1 MPLTTSA
8 TRRYAEAAFD
18 LAKAADDLDG
28 WAEDLR
34 RAAVLG
40 SDERTA
46 DALDNPTIAAA
57 EREDAAATALR
68 DRIREPVLRLAL
80 LLVRHGR
87 AALLPNV
94 SREFERLLDRERGIV
109 TAIVT
114 SAAPLSDADA
124 KAVSERVADL
134 RDASTVRLERRVDES
149 LIGGLTV
156 QIGDRLI
163 DASVRGRLERL
174 RARIVAGGPGA
185 LEERS
190 TT

>member
-1 MPLTTSA
+1 MPSSA
-8 TRRYAEAAFD
+8 QNN
-18 LAKAADDLDG
+18 L
-28 WAEDLR
+28 
-34 RAAVLG
+34 
-40 SDERTA
+40 SS
-46 DALDNPTIAAA
+46 
-57 EREDAAATALR
+57 AATALR
-68 DRIREPVLRLAL
+68 DRVREPVLRLAL